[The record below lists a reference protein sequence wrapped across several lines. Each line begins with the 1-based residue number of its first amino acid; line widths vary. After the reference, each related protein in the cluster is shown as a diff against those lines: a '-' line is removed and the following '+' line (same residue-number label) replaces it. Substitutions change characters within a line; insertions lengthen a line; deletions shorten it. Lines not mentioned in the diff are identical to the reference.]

1 MSAHASPAP
10 RAALPPATAS
20 RASLPRGA
28 RSVARAASSASSASG
43 ATTMPDHLHV
53 PSARDAAFGG
63 NVARY
68 LLEMDAAT
76 TPSATFNFCGG
87 MMFALS
93 LSPALRR
100 HLSEVADAGESDARQ
115 PVVHPAEAR
124 RMAHLEHYARDA
136 SADDVRVFHGREVR
150 DVPGLGM
157 LIHLSLADPK
167 AADPEGWSRGE
178 REDYAGWLSDRQRRW
193 RDGPSLARE
202 GGFADFPVRFGPD
215 AFCLHHRFYLHADAR
230 GGIWLAAEDG
240 CEGVAQPRRR
250 PERDFDENGGARSA
264 FGALGSIFKK

>member
-1 MSAHASPAP
+1 
-10 RAALPPATAS
+10 
-20 RASLPRGA
+20 
-28 RSVARAASSASSASG
+28 
-43 ATTMPDHLHV
+43 MPDHLHV

-124 RMAHLEHYARDA
+124 RMAHLELYARDA
-136 SADDVRVFHGREVR
+136 AADDVRVFHGREVR
-150 DVPGLGM
+150 DVPGVGM
-157 LIHLSLADPK
+157 LIHLSLADPE

-202 GGFADFPVRFGPD
+202 GGFADFPERFGPD